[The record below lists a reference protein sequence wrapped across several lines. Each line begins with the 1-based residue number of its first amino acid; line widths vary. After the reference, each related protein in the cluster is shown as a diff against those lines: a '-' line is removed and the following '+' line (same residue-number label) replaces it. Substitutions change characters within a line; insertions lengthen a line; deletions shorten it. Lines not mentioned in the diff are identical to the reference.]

1 MSGMAEVRSRPRST
15 VEDYLALPNDVLAE
29 LIDGEL
35 YVTPAPTPNHQDVA
49 GALYVHLRLF
59 TEAHALGRAY
69 ISPVDVYL
77 PSGDIVQPD
86 VVFIRQERMH
96 ITQTVIRGGPD
107 LAIEVISPSR
117 PERDRFIKK
126 QLFAQNGV
134 AEYWI
139 ADPAARSVEVFTLE
153 GDAYAPAGWFTDTA
167 TVVSPSLPGLEIP
180 LSTVFRVDE

>member
-117 PERDRFIKK
+117 ARAGPVHQEAAIRAERRGRVLDCRSGRP
-126 QLFAQNGV
+126 LGRGLH
-134 AEYWI
+134 
-139 ADPAARSVEVFTLE
+139 AR
-153 GDAYAPAGWFTDTA
+153 
-167 TVVSPSLPGLEIP
+167 
-180 LSTVFRVDE
+180 R